1 LLIATIAS
9 KGRFVII
16 QRKRLSEEGLVFFP
30 LFQWRRAM
38 PLALA
43 LVLAAGVD
51 ARAQSVYPAK
61 PIRLVLGFP
70 AGTNVDVL
78 ARPIAQRMSE
88 MLGHPVIVDNRP
100 GATGLIANEFVA
112 KAPPDGY
119 TLLVAPGSS
128 LTSAPHLKLKMPYDA
143 LKDFAPIIQINSFPQ
158 VLIVNPSVPAKT
170 VKELIALGRSRPG
183 VLTFGSSGTGSAFH
197 LAGELFKS
205 MAKIDMLHVPYK
217 GGNVALNDLLG
228 GRLDLM
234 FYSLAIANPQ
244 ISAGKLRAI
253 AVTAL
258 KRDPLQPKVPTVDEA
273 GLKGYEITGWHGFL
287 APAGT
292 PPDVINRV
300 NAIVSKILGTS
311 EIRQLWASQGME
323 VVVNTPAEFAQ
334 RIRAD
339 YEKYGRIVKTVG
351 IPPE

>member
-1 LLIATIAS
+1 MFPSGVRSRRWLSASTLFLLVAGFDAFAQPAYPS
-9 KGRFVII
+9 KPV
-16 QRKRLSEEGLVFFP
+16 
-30 LFQWRRAM
+30 
-38 PLALA
+38 
-43 LVLAAGVD
+43 
-51 ARAQSVYPAK
+51 
-61 PIRLVLGFP
+61 RLVLGFP
-70 AGTNVDVL
+70 PGTNVDVL

-88 MLGHPVIVDNRP
+88 TLGQPVIVDNRP

-112 KAPPDGY
+112 KAAPDGY

-128 LTSAPHLKLKMPYDA
+128 LTSTPHLKLKMPYDA
-143 LKDFAPIIQINSFPQ
+143 LRDFAPIIQINSFPQ
-158 VLIVNPSVPAKT
+158 VLIVNPIVPAKT
-170 VKELIALGRSRPG
+170 VKELIAVARARPG

-228 GRLDLM
+228 GRIDLM

-244 ISAGKLRAI
+244 ITAGKVRAI
-253 AVTAL
+253 AVTGL
-258 KRDPLQPKVPTVDEA
+258 KRDPLQPRVPTVDES
-273 GLKGYEITGWHGFL
+273 GLKGYDITGWHGFL
-287 APAGT
+287 APGGT
-292 PPDVINRV
+292 PRE
-300 NAIVSKILGTS
+300 IVDRLNSTVAKILRTT
-311 EIRQLWASQGME
+311 EIRDLWASQGME
-323 VVVNTPAEFAQ
+323 VVVNSPEQFAQ

>member
-1 LLIATIAS
+1 
-9 KGRFVII
+9 
-16 QRKRLSEEGLVFFP
+16 VFFSV
-30 LFQWRRAM
+30 FWSRCAIS
-38 PLALA
+38 
-43 LVLAAGVD
+43 LAALLLVTVAD
-51 ARAQSVYPAK
+51 AHAQSTYPTK
-61 PIRLVLGFP
+61 PVRLVLGFP

-88 MLGHPVIVDNRP
+88 IVGHPVIVDNRP

-128 LTSAPHLKLKMPYDA
+128 LTSTPHLKLRMPYDA

-158 VLIVNPSVPAKT
+158 VLIVNPTVPAKT
-170 VKELIALGRSRPG
+170 VKELIAIARSRPG

-205 MAKIDMLHVPYK
+205 LAKIDMLHVPYK

-244 ISAGKLRAI
+244 ITAGKLRAI
-253 AVTAL
+253 AVTGL
-258 KRDPLQPKVPTVDEA
+258 KRDPLQPNVPTVDES

-292 PPDVINRV
+292 PAD
-300 NAIVSKILGTS
+300 IVSRLNATIAKILGTA

-323 VVVNTPAEFAQ
+323 VVVNAPEQFAQ

-351 IPPE
+351 IPAE

>member
-1 LLIATIAS
+1 LLLLLLCACGFDVYA
-9 KGRFVII
+9 
-16 QRKRLSEEGLVFFP
+16 Q
-30 LFQWRRAM
+30 
-38 PLALA
+38 
-43 LVLAAGVD
+43 AA
-51 ARAQSVYPAK
+51 YPTK

-78 ARPIAQRMSE
+78 ARPIAQRMTE
-88 MLGHPVIVDNRP
+88 MLGQPVVVDNRP

-119 TLLVAPGSS
+119 SLLVAPGSS

-143 LKDFAPIIQINSFPQ
+143 LKDFVPIIQINSFPQ
-158 VLIVNPSVPAKT
+158 VLIVNPTVPAKT
-170 VKELIALGRSRPG
+170 VKELIALARAKPG
-183 VLTFGSSGTGSAFH
+183 TLTFGSSGTGSAFH

-205 MAKIDMLHVPYK
+205 MAKIEMLHVPYK

-244 ISAGKLRAI
+244 IKAGKLRAI
-253 AVTAL
+253 AVTGL
-258 KRDPLQPKVPTVDEA
+258 KRDPLQPQLPTVDES
-273 GLKGYEITGWHGFL
+273 GLKGYEIIGWHGFL

-292 PPDVINRV
+292 PPDIVRRV
-300 NAIVSKILGTS
+300 NATVAKILVTT
-311 EIRQLWASQGME
+311 EIRDLWASQGME
-323 VVVNTPAEFAQ
+323 VVVNTPEQFAQ

-339 YEKYGRIVKTVG
+339 YEKYGRIVKAVG
-351 IPPE
+351 IQPE

>member
-1 LLIATIAS
+1 M
-9 KGRFVII
+9 
-16 QRKRLSEEGLVFFP
+16 FFP
-30 LFQWRRAM
+30 LFSWCRWIS
-38 PLALA
+38 LAA
-43 LVLAAGVD
+43 LVLVTGID
-51 ARAQSVYPAK
+51 ARAQSTYPSK
-61 PIRLVLGFP
+61 PVRLVLGFP

-88 MLGHPVIVDNRP
+88 IVGQPVIVDNRP

-128 LTSAPHLKLKMPYDA
+128 LTSTPHLKLRMPYDA

-158 VLIVNPSVPAKT
+158 VLIVNPTVPAKT
-170 VKELIALGRSRPG
+170 VKELIAIARSRPG

-205 MAKIDMLHVPYK
+205 LAKIDMLHVPYK

-244 ISAGKLRAI
+244 ITAGKLRAI
-253 AVTAL
+253 AVTGL
-258 KRDPLQPKVPTVDEA
+258 KRDPLQPNVPTVDES

-292 PPDVINRV
+292 PAD
-300 NAIVSKILGTS
+300 IVSRLNATIAKILGTA

-323 VVVNTPAEFAQ
+323 VVVNAPEQFAQ

-351 IPPE
+351 IPAE

>member
-1 LLIATIAS
+1 
-9 KGRFVII
+9 
-16 QRKRLSEEGLVFFP
+16 VFFSV
-30 LFQWRRAM
+30 FWSRCAIS
-38 PLALA
+38 
-43 LVLAAGVD
+43 LAALLLVTVAD
-51 ARAQSVYPAK
+51 AHAQSTYPTK
-61 PIRLVLGFP
+61 PVRLVLGFP

-88 MLGHPVIVDNRP
+88 IVGHPVIVDNRP

-128 LTSAPHLKLKMPYDA
+128 LTSTPHLKLRMPYDA

-158 VLIVNPSVPAKT
+158 VLIVNPTVPAKT
-170 VKELIALGRSRPG
+170 VKELIAIARSRPG

-244 ISAGKLRAI
+244 ITAGKLRAI
-253 AVTAL
+253 AVTGL
-258 KRDPLQPKVPTVDEA
+258 KRDPLLPNVPTVDES

-287 APAGT
+287 APAAT
-292 PPDVINRV
+292 PAEVVSRL
-300 NAIVSKILGTS
+300 NATIAKILGTT

-323 VVVNTPAEFAQ
+323 VVVNTPEQFAQ

-351 IPPE
+351 IPAE